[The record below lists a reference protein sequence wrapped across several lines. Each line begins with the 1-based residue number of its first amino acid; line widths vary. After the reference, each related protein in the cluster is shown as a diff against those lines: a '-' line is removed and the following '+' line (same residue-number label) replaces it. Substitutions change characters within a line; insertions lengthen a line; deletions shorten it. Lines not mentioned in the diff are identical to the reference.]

1 MSGFTGIHNAVLSI
15 LRRDSTRGH
24 SLPVVHVAMELRIA
38 WEDAKEILDRLVE
51 RGVASKHARTS
62 RYWVDS
68 QSCSPR
74 PAARRKES
82 RMSMKMRERY
92 ATDPVF
98 HAMVDALHSWI
109 ERGDTTPTE
118 VREAAMLAQIMY
130 EERRRPRPMIF
141 SAEQVRNDEV

>member
-1 MSGFTGIHNAVLSI
+1 
-15 LRRDSTRGH
+15 
-24 SLPVVHVAMELRIA
+24 
-38 WEDAKEILDRLVE
+38 
-51 RGVASKHARTS
+51 
-62 RYWVDS
+62 
-68 QSCSPR
+68 
-74 PAARRKES
+74 
-82 RMSMKMRERY
+82 MSMKMRERY